1 MRRSQVDQAHSTK
14 YHPQTSGLV
23 ERQNRTLMSMLG
35 LYCSKYMIDWDR
47 YLAQVMGALNSTQ
60 HSTTGISPHM
70 MLSGHQKSL
79 PLIFFYP
86 VYAGKNTSPQVYVRD
101 EIRRQQELNYL
112 CRRNTQQAQAR
123 QRKRFDKK
131 TAGAKAYSEGDYVWA
146 FQNVIPPKGTK
157 KLLNKWMG
165 PFMITEVH
173 QEGRFHR
180 LSTGRAAHFEN
191 IKPHNPS
198 TENWCIPE
206 DMEEGNHLMMDPAC
220 EVNDKGTRDKNDG
233 NEALEEGTSPPLDL
247 DHKEIIEADEEVL
260 PYAEKDLL
268 LRSNLVQQ
276 ELSGMN
282 ISSLSLLDR
291 TVQVTPQVVRML
303 GRFLVREVT
312 RDDPEWAAAMV
323 LLTVSEKVRI
333 KTSRR
338 QHQDNERDC
347 RTVVQQ
353 LVSSIP
359 RSVLVRTSFKEKRQE
374 IRTEKKTVTFEEP
387 DKEWIEVEPEKPEQE
402 NLSGESDVE
411 ESGHGL
417 TKFCPGS

>member
-247 DHKEIIEADEEVL
+247 DHKEIIEADEEIL
-260 PYAEKDLL
+260 PYAEEDWENPEQIEVPKNMEPDLPFTMQT
-268 LRSNLVQQ
+268 RQS
-276 ELSGMN
+276 
-282 ISSLSLLDR
+282 DR
-291 TVQVTPQVVRML
+291 TRSAKKNNSYGDDFVEDRVELKKIVEE
-303 GRFLVREVT
+303 LVGLEEIPVS
-312 RDDPEWAAAMV
+312 RDIDIVDE
-323 LLTVSEKVRI
+323 
-333 KTSRR
+333 
-338 QHQDNERDC
+338 Q
-347 RTVVQQ
+347 
-353 LVSSIP
+353 
-359 RSVLVRTSFKEKRQE
+359 
-374 IRTEKKTVTFEEP
+374 
-387 DKEWIEVEPEKPEQE
+387 DKEWIDDRTKSEVEF
-402 NLSGESDVE
+402 DDD
-411 ESGHGL
+411 
-417 TKFCPGS
+417 